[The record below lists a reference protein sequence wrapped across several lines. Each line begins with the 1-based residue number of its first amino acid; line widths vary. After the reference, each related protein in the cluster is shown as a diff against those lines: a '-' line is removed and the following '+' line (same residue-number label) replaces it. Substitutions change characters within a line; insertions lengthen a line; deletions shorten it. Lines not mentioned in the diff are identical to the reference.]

1 MSDNHNSSLLSS
13 AFRIRPESAS
23 NSESQR
29 SSPSSLPVSAEG
41 VGVADATVEDVG
53 VTYVTGVTG
62 VTVTGVNV
70 GVGLDN
76 ADEEERSLRSESA
89 HQPCLDELGLELGV
103 GVGVAVKP
111 DDSVEADILSISQS
125 AHQLC
130 FVLVVEVVL
139 GVGSEFRAGAGVV
152 VVITF
157 ALEYS
162 VASGVGEGVADELGL
177 GSSEEE
183 ILPKAS
189 CLLSNGKKLSYRLWR
204 PMSAKYFER

>member
-1 MSDNHNSSLLSS
+1 M
-13 AFRIRPESAS
+13 
-23 NSESQR
+23 
-29 SSPSSLPVSAEG
+29 PVSAEG
-41 VGVADATVEDVG
+41 VGVADATTEDVG
-53 VTYVTGVTG
+53 VAYVTDLTG

-76 ADEEERSLRSESA
+76 ADEEKVLRSESA
-89 HQPCLDELGLELGV
+89 HQPCLDELKLELRV
-103 GVGVAVKP
+103 SVGVAVKL
-111 DDSVEADILSISQS
+111 DDSADADILSISQS

-130 FVLVVEVVL
+130 FVLIVEAVL
-139 GVGSEFRAGAGVV
+139 DVGSELRAGAGAVV
-152 VVITF
+152 GITF

-162 VASGVGEGVADELGL
+162 VTCGVGEGVADELGL
-177 GSSEEE
+177 GSNEEE